1 MLAKRVNRIGLSTTL
16 RISAA
21 AKALRAEG
29 VDVVDLSIGEPDFPT
44 PEHIKQAAKK
54 ALDDNFTGYTQSEG
68 TPELRRAICGKL
80 LRDNNLRYEMDQV
93 LVSPGA
99 KFSLY
104 LATVALLERGED
116 VIIPAPYWVSYP
128 EQVRLA
134 GANPVF
140 VPTREEDG
148 FRLTPARL
156 KQVLTFNTKMVVL
169 NYPCNPTGAT
179 YTRDQLAELAEVCQ
193 RERLWIIADEIYEK
207 LTYDGHV
214 HVSVASVSPEVYKRT
229 IVVNGLS
236 KAYSMT
242 GWRIGYAAGPREVIA
257 AMAKVQSH
265 ATSNPTSFAQVGAV
279 AAIEGPQGEVAR
291 MAAEFVRRRN
301 YLVYR
306 LRALD
311 DVSCDEPHGAFYL
324 FPNLSNFYDRQYD
337 GCPVRNSYGLAYYL
351 LKYAHVAVVP
361 GDAFG
366 SPDHIRLSYATAMDR
381 LELGMARIA
390 EALTRLQRPR
400 ITRRIDLD
408 NVVTKVD
415 EMGETEVTR
424 GAEMMDRLV
433 ADASHAMGE
442 AEYFEWNASIGGSVV
457 QLRTN
462 SPHLYRFWQENWYPA
477 QLESDIEPHG
487 VIYGVKGLAGR
498 RSGAVYSP
506 RSHTGFV
513 INTAFYGQ
521 LRALALGLV
530 SDIVEPLSG
539 VHVVRAAAVDVG
551 GRGLLLMGGPG
562 SGMSGQLWRLLRRE
576 GVRLVSSDTL
586 FVRHVG
592 GEALADLVERK
603 LYLKTKWVAKED
615 RLSALF
621 DCSPLE
627 NAVTWA
633 HSNDRC
639 DGGED
644 CPVTRGM
651 GACYRASDTSR
662 ALLDPYWLGG
672 ARRHVRRTSL
682 RAAAIFRRDPVGKP
696 VQPMQPAEA
705 VSLLEH
711 ATLGN
716 HSVPWLNEYLLDTSA
731 ERQEAQRRLFGRLFG
746 VVRPHGVNT
755 AYVAA
760 DTLTDELLGLL

>member
-29 VDVVDLSIGEPDFPT
+29 IDVVDLSIGEPDFPT
-44 PEHIKQAAKK
+44 PEHIKQAAKR
-54 ALDDNFTGYTQSEG
+54 ALDENFTKYTQSEG
-68 TPELRRAICGKL
+68 TPELRRAICNKL
-80 LRDNNLRYEMDQV
+80 QRENNLRYEIDEV

-104 LATVALLERGED
+104 LATVALLEQGED

-140 VPTREEDG
+140 VPAREEDG
-148 FRLTPARL
+148 FRLTAARL

-169 NYPCNPTGAT
+169 NYPSNPTGAT
-179 YTRDQLAELAEVCQ
+179 YTREQLAELAEVCQ
-193 RERLWIIADEIYEK
+193 REGLWIVADEIYEK
-207 LTYDGHV
+207 LSYDGHV
-214 HVSVASVSPEVYKRT
+214 HVSIASLSPQVKKRT

-242 GWRIGYAAGPREVIA
+242 GWRIGYAAGPREVIS

-265 ATSNPTSFAQVGAV
+265 STSNATSIAQAGAV
-279 AAIEGPQGEVAR
+279 AAIDGPQGEVAR
-291 MAAEFVRRRN
+291 MASEFVRRRN
-301 YLVYR
+301 YMVYK
-306 LRALD
+306 LRAID

-324 FPNLSNFYDRQYD
+324 FPNVSNYYDRQYD

-366 SPDHIRLSYATAMDR
+366 SPDHIRLSYATSMDR
-381 LELGMARIA
+381 LEQGMSRIVDALARL
-390 EALTRLQRPR
+390 ERPR
-400 ITRRIDLD
+400 VARRIDLD

-415 EMGETEVTR
+415 EMGEIEVTR
-424 GAEMMDRLV
+424 CADTMDRLA
-433 ADASHAMGE
+433 ADASRAILDRD
-442 AEYFEWNASIGGSVV
+442 YFEWNASIGGTVV

-487 VIYGVKGLAGR
+487 IIYGVKGLAGR
-498 RSGAVYSP
+498 RSGAIYNPQS
-506 RSHTGFV
+506 RTGFV
-513 INTAFYGQ
+513 LNTAFYGQ
-521 LRALALGLV
+521 LRALALALV
-530 SDIVEPLSG
+530 SDIVEHMSG
-539 VHVVRAAAVDVG
+539 VHVVRAAAVDLG
-551 GRGLLLMGGPG
+551 GRGLMLMGGPG
-562 SGMSGQLWRLLRRE
+562 SGLSGQLFRLLRRE
-576 GVRLVSSDTL
+576 GVRLVSTDTL

-615 RLSALF
+615 RLATLF
-621 DCSPLE
+621 DRSPLE

-639 DGGED
+639 VGGED

-651 GACYRASDTSR
+651 GACYRASDSSR

-672 ARRHVRRTSL
+672 ARGHAKRTSV
-682 RAAAIFRRDPVGKP
+682 RAVALFRREPVGKA
-696 VQPMQPAEA
+696 VEQIQATEA
-705 VSLLEH
+705 ISMLEH
-711 ATLGN
+711 ASFGN
-716 HSVPWLNEYLLDTSA
+716 RTVPWLNDYLLDTSA
-731 ERQEAQRRLFGRLFG
+731 DRQDAQRRQFGRLFAAA
-746 VVRPHGVNT
+746 RPHAINT
-755 AYVAA
+755 AYVKPDA
-760 DTLTDELLGLL
+760 LTDELLGLL